1 MRNLILILS
10 LAVSLGGTAFLSAC
24 AQLQAD
30 GADAGA
36 TGVQKERSPY
46 PKSMNLG

>member
-1 MRNLILILS
+1 MKKLVLILS
-10 LAVSLGGTAFLSAC
+10 LAVSLGSSAFLSAC

-36 TGVQKERSPY
+36 TGVQKERSPF